1 MKKVLSIIL
10 VVIMILATI
19 PFSITI
25 AADKTTIADLSVRAT
40 FTFGSYPQS
49 KVTDT
54 VITAELTTLAGSTDN
69 WTSYSYYI
77 EMAQSDFMKYTD
89 VTYGDEKYRGVYFS
103 KYRPYDTESPSSTDN
118 TYQDNNGYEPNTIYW
133 FKFEPIVWRLLDP
146 TTGYVVSQTILDS
159 QAFNNEFYINSY
171 EFYNSTDYDHYC
183 NNWKHSSIRKW
194 LNDKF
199 LNDSF
204 TRAEQT
210 VIEYTT
216 QDTPAY
222 STSYSKYNVDS
233 TTDKIFLPSD
243 SDMTNENYYFAGTP
257 SDFDVRRRALSSDY
271 AKIQGIRVAD
281 DYVYSGNSRYHLRN
295 GGSYSSRGSYVNYDG
310 YVLEG
315 TNGDFYTNY
324 TDCGVR
330 IGLHFNPI
338 SEISNRTLIPH
349 EHTYTSEVTK
359 EATHLEEG
367 ETTYTCAC
375 GDSYTEPVAKLEEHS
390 YTSEVTTEPTH
401 LTEGVK
407 TFTCA
412 CGDSYTEP
420 VAKLEDHTY
429 TSEVTKEATHLEEGE
444 TTYTC
449 ACGDSYTEAI
459 AKLEGHTYEEVV
471 TEPTCTAKGYT
482 TYTCACGDTYISDY
496 IGMISHNYSS
506 SITTPATHLT
516 EGIKTYTCSSCGNG
530 YTEKIAKTPQHTYTT
545 SKVTKPTC
553 TDKGYTSHYCECGDS
568 YNDNYTSATGHKY
581 NGQTCVN
588 CGKKCSCNCHK
599 SGFMGFIWKIIL
611 FFNKLF
617 KTNKICA
624 CGVTHY

>member
-233 TTDKIFLPSD
+233 TTDKIFLPSN

-330 IGLHFNPI
+330 IGLHF
-338 SEISNRTLIPH
+338 S
-349 EHTYTSEVTK
+349 HTNYK
-359 EATHLEEG
+359 NI
-367 ETTYTCAC
+367 Y
-375 GDSYTEPVAKLEEHS
+375 VAR
-390 YTSEVTTEPTH
+390 
-401 LTEGVK
+401 
-407 TFTCA
+407 
-412 CGDSYTEP
+412 
-420 VAKLEDHTY
+420 VAE
-429 TSEVTKEATHLEEGE
+429 
-444 TTYTC
+444 
-449 ACGDSYTEAI
+449 
-459 AKLEGHTYEEVV
+459 
-471 TEPTCTAKGYT
+471 
-482 TYTCACGDTYISDY
+482 
-496 IGMISHNYSS
+496 
-506 SITTPATHLT
+506 
-516 EGIKTYTCSSCGNG
+516 
-530 YTEKIAKTPQHTYTT
+530 
-545 SKVTKPTC
+545 
-553 TDKGYTSHYCECGDS
+553 
-568 YNDNYTSATGHKY
+568 
-581 NGQTCVN
+581 
-588 CGKKCSCNCHK
+588 
-599 SGFMGFIWKIIL
+599 
-611 FFNKLF
+611 
-617 KTNKICA
+617 
-624 CGVTHY
+624 